1 MHLASDMCL
10 LSNTGQSGHCIDPL
24 LHPQGSSPLKWA
36 AVRLPPKKDLSLC
49 SVLLLHRG
57 WAEALSITQGTS
69 LGIFF
74 MVIGL
79 EWRLYTVVQTKQYS
93 LAQLLPQILC
103 GKGRKDCLYCSDTTW
118 LCALLLFDLLSHSIF
133 SEYCKSPITTTVF
146 QNSTPKPRK
155 STLSVTTHQ
164 TMKYLTSLYK
174 FIRLLHP
181 LKNVFSFFSFF
192 KYCILLQQ
200 FLPEPV

>member
-1 MHLASDMCL
+1 MPFCCTAAELRLSASFRALAW
-10 LSNTGQSGHCIDPL
+10 GF
-24 LHPQGSSPLKWA
+24 
-36 AVRLPPKKDLSLC
+36 
-49 SVLLLHRG
+49 
-57 WAEALSITQGTS
+57 
-69 LGIFF
+69 FF

-118 LCALLLFDLLSHSIF
+118 LCASILFDLLSHSIF

-174 FIRLLHP
+174 FIKLLHP
-181 LKNVFSFFSFF
+181 LKNVFSFFFF
-192 KYCILLQQ
+192 LSIVSCYSSSYQSQYKHFSRLR
-200 FLPEPV
+200 